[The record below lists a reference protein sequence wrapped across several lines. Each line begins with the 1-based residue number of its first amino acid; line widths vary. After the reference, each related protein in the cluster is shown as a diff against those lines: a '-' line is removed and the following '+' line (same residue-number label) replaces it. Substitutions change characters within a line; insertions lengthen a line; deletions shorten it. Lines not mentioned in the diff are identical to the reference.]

1 MGLPHCLK
9 QTLNYITRIT
19 SMKSANKFLL
29 LTLILLLGLLCTRGV
44 AQSTITLQ
52 SNVATAEFQKV
63 QAQVDEFVEKHGSS
77 GVLVVVDIDNTLLA
91 MNQDLGSDQWFNWQ
105 ENLLQYAPDSADL
118 VAKDFAGLLEVQ
130 GTIFS
135 LSAMHPPEPNLPK
148 YIQKIQATDARMV
161 VLTSRG
167 YNFRD
172 AAERELKRN
181 GFDFGENALEIQ
193 ERRGLF
199 MPFDPDH
206 PEAHGLNA
214 KIIQGIESR
223 LRPVTYSNGIYMTAG
238 QHKGYMLRTL
248 LARSNAQ
255 DEIKAVVFVD
265 DHEKHTKRMMEALQD
280 QKMDIAVFH
289 YTREAGN
296 VDKFHNSSKRH
307 VVNDWNQ
314 LKEFIDG
321 VLVK

>member
-1 MGLPHCLK
+1 M
-9 QTLNYITRIT
+9 
-19 SMKSANKFLL
+19 SMKSLKKLQVL
-29 LTLILLLGLLCTRGV
+29 VLVLVYVSLCTTLS
-44 AQSTITLQ
+44 AQRALMQ
-52 SNVATAEFQKV
+52 SDVATAEFQKV
-63 QAQVDEFVEKHGSS
+63 QAHVDELVEKHGSS

-105 ENLLQYAPDSADL
+105 ENLLKYAPDSADL

-135 LSAMHPPEPNLPK
+135 LSAMHPPEPDLPK
-148 YIQKIQATDARMV
+148 YIQKIQATGVPMV

-172 AAERELKRN
+172 AAERELTRN
-181 GFDFGENALEIQ
+181 GYDFGENALEIQ

-199 MPFDPDH
+199 MPFDPEQ

-214 KIIQGIESR
+214 KIIEGIKSR
-223 LRPVTYSNGIYMTAG
+223 LRPVTYSNGIFMTAG

-248 LARSNAQ
+248 LARSSSK
-255 DEIKAVVFVD
+255 DDIKAVVFVD
-265 DHEKHTKRMMEALQD
+265 DHEKHTKRMKDALQD
-280 QKMDIAVFH
+280 QGVDISVFH

-296 VDKFHNSSKRH
+296 VNKFHNSSKRH
-307 VVNDWNQ
+307 VVEDWNQ